1 MISATASATPAG
13 AITAR
18 ITDMFSLNVLFIGA
32 AYRFTI
38 GHPDTCYTSG
48 IRDTL
53 DEVYAVL
60 QKLMAS
66 WAADHQCN

>member
-1 MISATASATPAG
+1 
-13 AITAR
+13 
-18 ITDMFSLNVLFIGA
+18 MFSLNVLFIGA

-38 GHPDTCYTSG
+38 VHPDTCYTSG